1 MTKFIEFQLKS
12 ILLLICTLSSLLS
25 CNRSINEINNKQVFR
40 YNEHKNINSL
50 DPAFAKDNANIWAV
64 NQLFNGLVE
73 MDDMNQVK
81 PSISSDWNISE
92 NGTLY
97 TFNIR
102 SDIYF
107 HEHEIFGNKKTRV
120 VNASDFEFSFNRLI
134 DPEISS
140 PGSWIFDNVKSFKAV
155 DKNKFQIK
163 LKNPFPAFLGLLSMK
178 YCSVVPKEIIEF
190 YGEDFRKNPVGTGP
204 FYFKK
209 WFENNKL
216 VFRKNKK
223 YFEIDSNGKKL
234 PYLESIA
241 ITFLPDKQS
250 EYSQFIQG
258 NLDFISGIDSSY
270 KDDILNSNGD
280 VNKKYKNKIK
290 ILRNPY
296 LNTEYLGFYLDSKN
310 PQIQSKLLRKAFNMG
325 FDRNKMIKYLRN
337 SIGIPANGGFIPKGL
352 ADFNSI
358 NGFKYNP
365 EKAKELIKEYKKLS
379 NNESPSFTISTTDN
393 YLNICEFIQRNL
405 LDIGIEIKIDIMPG
419 SALKSAKAN
428 GKTEIFRASW
438 VADYPD
444 SQNFLSLFYS
454 KNFTPYGPNYTHFKN
469 EKFDSIYESSFLETN
484 DSLRSLMY
492 MELDKIVMN
501 EAPVVVLF
509 YDEAIRFIG
518 KNITGL
524 GINQTNLLN
533 LKKVKKS
540 Q

>member
-1 MTKFIEFQLKS
+1 MTKFIQFQPKS
-12 ILLLICTLSSLLS
+12 ILLLICTLSNLLS

-73 MDDMNQVK
+73 MDDMMQVK

-140 PGSWIFDNVKSFKAV
+140 PGSWIFDNVRSFKAV
-155 DKNKFQIK
+155 DNNKFQIK

-270 KDDILNSNGD
+270 KDDILNFNGSI
-280 VNKKYKNKIK
+280 NEKYKNEE
-290 ILRNPY
+290 N
-296 LNTEYLGFYLDSKN
+296 
-310 PQIQSKLLRKAFNMG
+310 
-325 FDRNKMIKYLRN
+325 
-337 SIGIPANGGFIPKGL
+337 
-352 ADFNSI
+352 
-358 NGFKYNP
+358 
-365 EKAKELIKEYKKLS
+365 
-379 NNESPSFTISTTDN
+379 
-393 YLNICEFIQRNL
+393 
-405 LDIGIEIKIDIMPG
+405 
-419 SALKSAKAN
+419 
-428 GKTEIFRASW
+428 
-438 VADYPD
+438 
-444 SQNFLSLFYS
+444 
-454 KNFTPYGPNYTHFKN
+454 
-469 EKFDSIYESSFLETN
+469 KFDKYFSE
-484 DSLRSLMY
+484 
-492 MELDKIVMN
+492 
-501 EAPVVVLF
+501 
-509 YDEAIRFIG
+509 
-518 KNITGL
+518 
-524 GINQTNLLN
+524 NL
-533 LKKVKKS
+533 
-540 Q
+540 

>member
-1 MTKFIEFQLKS
+1 MTKFIQFQHKL
-12 ILLLICTLSSLLS
+12 ILLLVCALSNLLS
-25 CNRSINEINNKQVFR
+25 CNRSTNKIYDKQVFR

-73 MDDMNQVK
+73 MDDMMQVK

-107 HEHEIFGNKKTRV
+107 HEHEIFGNNKTRV

-280 VNKKYKNKIK
+280 INEKYKNEIK

-352 ADFNSI
+352 ADFNST

-365 EKAKELIKEYKKLS
+365 KKAKELIKKYKKLS

-393 YLNICEFIQRNL
+393 YLNICEFIQRDL
-405 LDIGIEIKIDIMPG
+405 LDIGIEIKIEIMPG

-492 MELDKIVMN
+492 KELDKIIIS

-509 YDEAIRFIG
+509 YDEAVRFIG